1 MNIYEDY
8 SKYISDNSK
17 FIELVKNNVPS
28 VFVLIEDVIVVLEYI
43 VKQYDKYKKVEEDL
57 QDFFEPGYRY
67 LISLITEMTI
77 MYQEYFKSNIKLFA
91 KYSSL
96 IVYFFYID
104 DLKGHLYSFDK
115 LTEENK
121 KLIDSVQEEIES
133 TLVNNLEL
141 NQDKINQY
149 EVIIEE
155 LDNDKSYH
163 PIYSIFTMVR
173 EELHLF

>member
-17 FIELVKNNVPS
+17 FIEMIKNNVPS

-77 MYQEYFKSNIKLFA
+77 MYQEYFKNDIKLFS